1 MNTFVLTAINSA
13 TQRNVMLPPV
23 AMLCCHLR
31 VKNVIYAEGVRG
43 DAPSTL
49 ARRPCSKA
57 DFTGASRAREDW
69 WQAYFSA

>member
-1 MNTFVLTAINSA
+1 MNTFVLAAINSA

-31 VKNVIYAEGVRG
+31 VKNVIYAQGVRG

-57 DFTGASRAREDW
+57 DCTGCPSSE
-69 WQAYFSA
+69 QT